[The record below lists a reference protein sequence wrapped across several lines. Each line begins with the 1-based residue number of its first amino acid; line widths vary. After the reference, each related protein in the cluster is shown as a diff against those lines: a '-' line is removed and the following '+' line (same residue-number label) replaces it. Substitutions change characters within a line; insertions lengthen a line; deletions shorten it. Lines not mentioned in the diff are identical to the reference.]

1 MMQLSLIV
9 LVMHDLEGFWFLDI
23 VGPWYCPENKVSTF
37 FSQSYS
43 RLIFIKQK
51 ALAYLVA

>member
-1 MMQLSLIV
+1 
-9 LVMHDLEGFWFLDI
+9 MHDLEGFWFLDI